1 LQFFFKASILIF
13 FKSMKTDQNLSTPS
27 PVWMVVIGVLLWS
40 IGGLFIKWTSVSGY
54 EVNLGRCFFAA
65 ITIALL
71 TRFQAL
77 KADRFTL
84 LASLFYVGALSFFAI
99 ANKKTTAANA
109 IFLQY
114 TAPVYILVFAP
125 LILKEKFRYSDL
137 ITVAVCLLGMVL
149 FFVDAAPNTG
159 LSAQSQFVGNILG
172 LCSGVSLGGYIL
184 LLRHRKAA
192 QQNPASS
199 VFYGNIFAI
208 LVMLPFI
215 IPNPSDWS
223 TKDIIAVII
232 LGVFQIGLAYFLF
245 TYGVTHGVRSL
256 DASIIGF
263 LEPLL
268 NPIWVFLLLG
278 EKPSNWAILGGL
290 IIISAIVF
298 HTLKNARATPQT
310 AESL

>member
-1 LQFFFKASILIF
+1 
-13 FKSMKTDQNLSTPS
+13 MKLSPIWS
-27 PVWMVVIGVLLWS
+27 VVCAVLLWS

-71 TRFQAL
+71 TRFKAL
-77 KADRFTL
+77 KADKFTIL
-84 LASLFYVGALSFFAI
+84 TAIFYVGALSFFAL

-114 TAPVYILVFAP
+114 TAPIYILIFAP
-125 LILKEKFRYSDL
+125 FILKEKFRWSDL
-137 ITVAVCLLGMVL
+137 ITVAICLIGMTL
-149 FFVDAAPNTG
+149 FFVDSAPNTE
-159 LSAQSQFVGNILG
+159 LSADSQFIGNLLA

-184 LLRHRKAA
+184 LLRHPKALN
-192 QQNPASS
+192 QNPASS
-199 VFYGNIFAI
+199 VFYGNIFAC
-208 LVMLPFI
+208 LVMIPFI
-215 IPNPSDWS
+215 VPNPSVWGE
-223 TKDIIAVII
+223 KDLIAVII

-268 NPIWVFLLLG
+268 NPLWVFLFLG
-278 EKPSNWAILGGL
+278 ETPSRWAYVGGA
-290 IIISAIVF
+290 IIISAIIF
-298 HTLKNARATPQT
+298 HTIFSSRSSSSSK
-310 AESL
+310 